1 MRQESNHRM
10 NSGDKGSPRISN
22 SRAMGVIILIVL
34 LFVFQVTAF
43 VVQKVRIAAL
53 ERDAVAVDSEAAV
66 PVRAA
71 AAESGADDT
80 LSGLDSRSGA
90 LLKYGKMAKAD
101 RFPFDPNDISLDSLQ
116 LLGFSR
122 KQAQTILNY
131 RNKGGKFCQKKDF
144 AKMYVVDSAMYTSLA
159 PYILLPDKYS
169 TPNKNLVPKST
180 ISGAKLADDES
191 LVPKSTNFGTK
202 LSEEDGFVQKSAN
215 SCTKSE
221 DIGKIVQKSENY
233 STNSAENE
241 RFVQKNAESGTK
253 SGKAGER
260 RRRDSLYGQKTERN
274 RYMCNLNT
282 ADSAALVRLYGIGG
296 YYARKILQYRERLGG
311 SFVSPRQLLEI
322 DGFTQERYSKI
333 EKSIF
338 VREEDIR
345 GFSILKANKAA
356 LERHPYIGPYAAR
369 GIVTYLRVKGGA
381 DKHVQAEDSKAVP
394 YSERASVHPAVT
406 SGAVGGVSGTGATEL
421 DLLKELVKERILTP
435 ENARKLEEYLL
446 YL

>member
-10 NSGDKGSPRISN
+10 NSGDKESPRISN

-53 ERDAVAVDSEAAV
+53 ERDAVAVESAAAAQ
-66 PVRAA
+66 VRAA
-71 AAESGADDT
+71 AAESGEDDT

-90 LLKYGKMAKAD
+90 GVLPKYGKRARSRSSSGLGKKTMAE

-131 RNKGGKFCQKKDF
+131 RNKGGKFRQKKDF

-159 PYILLPDKYS
+159 PYILLPDRYPVKS
-169 TPNKNLVPKST
+169 AGEGNLVPKRA
-180 ISGAKLADDES
+180 ISGTKPVKDGDLVPKRAISGTKLADDEN
-191 LVPKSTNFGTK
+191 LVP
-202 LSEEDGFVQKSAN
+202 N
-215 SCTKSE
+215 SS
-221 DIGKIVQKSENY
+221 D
-233 STNSAENE
+233 
-241 RFVQKNAESGTK
+241 SGTK
-253 SGKAGER
+253 PVEEEVF
-260 RRRDSLYGQKTERN
+260 GQKVERN

-322 DGFTQERYSKI
+322 DGFTQERYSRI

-338 VREEDIR
+338 VREEDIK
-345 GFSILKANKAA
+345 GFSLLNAERSA

-369 GIVTYLRVKGGA
+369 GIVTYLRVKGRP
-381 DKHVQAEDSKAVP
+381 AEDALS
-394 YSERASVHPAVT
+394 SRAEI
-406 SGAVGGVSGTGATEL
+406 EL
-421 DLLKELVKERILTP
+421 SLLKELVKERILTP